1 MSEHP
6 RKKGEYLGRV
16 QYRLVKEE
24 VEEMLTAGRRA
35 LPIYRDLVAAGKLNI
50 SYSTFCDYVRGNGE
64 RRHRKKKKTQVSSP
78 AKKEPAKGKYDK
90 SAPFF
95 VERLSLEELI

>member
-35 LPIYRDLVAAGKLNI
+35 L
-50 SYSTFCDYVRGNGE
+50 S
-64 RRHRKKKKTQVSSP
+64 
-78 AKKEPAKGKYDK
+78 
-90 SAPFF
+90 
-95 VERLSLEELI
+95 